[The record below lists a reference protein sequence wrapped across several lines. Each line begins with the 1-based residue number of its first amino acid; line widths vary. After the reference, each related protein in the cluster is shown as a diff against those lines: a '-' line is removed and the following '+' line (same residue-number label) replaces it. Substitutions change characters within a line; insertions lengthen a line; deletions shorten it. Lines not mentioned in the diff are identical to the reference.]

1 MNNLIS
7 PKSHPLLLAAA
18 AVALSLSAGA
28 GTSPIVGLY
37 KVAIPGNNATLAS
50 APLHAKPSLTATVAS
65 VSGNVVSLAGSPGLV
80 AGTLGPVSFDAL
92 QFSQYALF
100 LKKDASATPG
110 NQGDWFP
117 ITANAAGTVTVN
129 PGSQTLAGVLAAG
142 DIVEIRRLTSLKD
155 IYGTGASCILN
166 KDDDL
171 DQTAGNDL
179 VRFAAGTGFGFEV
192 FYHDG
197 SLDAEGF
204 YVEGTFAGDGSQVT
218 VGPDES
224 LWTFREGAVPATAV
238 IKGNV
243 HEYALTHYLDA
254 GANPKGTGYPVG
266 APIGSSKLLESGWD
280 TDDDLDQTS
289 GNDLA
294 RGISGTGFTTEI
306 FYHDGT
312 LDAAGWYVDGALDST
327 FPIPPSVATMYFVAS
342 PLIWRQPAPFTP

>member
-1 MNNLIS
+1 MNKPIS
-7 PKSHPLLLAAA
+7 PKSCAVTLAAA
-18 AVALSLSAGA
+18 TAALSLSTHA

-50 APLHAKPSLTATVAS
+50 APLHARPALIGTVAS
-65 VSGNVVSLAGSPGLV
+65 VSGNIVTLTGSPGL
-80 AGTLGPVSFDAL
+80 ASGTLGPVSFDAL
-92 QFSQYALF
+92 TFSQYALF

-117 ITANAAGTVTVN
+117 ITANTAGTVTVN
-129 PGSQTLAGVLAAG
+129 PGSQTLTAVLAAG
-142 DIVEIRRLTSLKD
+142 DTVEIRRLTSLRD

-171 DQTAGNDL
+171 DQTIGNDL
-179 VRFAAGTGFGFEV
+179 VRFALGTSFGFEV

-197 SLDAEGF
+197 SVDAEGY

-218 VGPDES
+218 VGPDEPV
-224 LWTFREGAVPATAV
+224 WTFRDGVAPATAV

-243 HEYALTHYLDA
+243 HEYALTHYLEA
-254 GANPKGTGYPVG
+254 GPNPVATGYPVG
-266 APIGSSKLLESGWD
+266 SPIGASKLLESGWVQ
-280 TDDDLDQTS
+280 DDDLDQTL

-294 RGISGTGFTTEI
+294 RGVVGTGFSTEI

-312 LDAAGWYVDGALDST
+312 LDLAGWYVDGGLDNL
-327 FPIPPSVATMYFVAS
+327 FPIPPVEATMYFVTS
-342 PLIWRQPAPFTP
+342 SLIWRQPSPTP